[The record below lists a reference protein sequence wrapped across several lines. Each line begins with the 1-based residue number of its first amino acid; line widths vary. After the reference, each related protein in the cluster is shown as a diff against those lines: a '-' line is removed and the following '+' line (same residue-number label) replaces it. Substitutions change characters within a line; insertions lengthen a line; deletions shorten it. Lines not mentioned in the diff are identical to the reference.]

1 MNKASSILNIAL
13 VVAVAILYY
22 LHFKSN
28 DSDQPIIVP
37 PKINVKASHL
47 VYINTDS
54 LMDKYEYVKDMRKS
68 LEAQR
73 TQAEGEFQ
81 AKYNALEK
89 EANNLRE
96 IIEKLSQEEAAR
108 QQQDIMMKEQKLN
121 EFRESMQERLLKN
134 EQEKN
139 EEMLQSI
146 SSFLEKNY
154 KNTGYNYILGFQRGG
169 GILYAKDN
177 LNITSEVITG
187 LNAQYK
193 ANKK

>member
-1 MNKASSILNIAL
+1 MNKVSIIIN
-13 VVAVAILYY
+13 AILGIAIAILFY
-22 LHFKSN
+22 LHFNSKN
-28 DSDQPIIVP
+28 SDEPIIVP

-54 LMDKYEYVKDMRKS
+54 LMEHYEYVKDMRKS

-81 AKYNALEK
+81 SKYRNLEN

-108 QQQDIMMKEQKLN
+108 QQQDIMLKEQKLG
-121 EFRESMQERLLKN
+121 EFRDAMQERLLKN

-139 EEMLQSI
+139 EEMLKSI
-146 SSFLEKNY
+146 SNFLEKNY
-154 KNTGYNYILGFQRGG
+154 ANTGYAYILGYQHGG
-169 GILYAKDN
+169 GILYAKNN
-177 LNITSEVITG
+177 LNITKEVLIG
-187 LNAQYK
+187 LNNQYK

>member
-1 MNKASSILNIAL
+1 MNKVSIIINTVLGFA
-13 VVAVAILYY
+13 VAVLYY
-22 LHFKSN
+22 LQFKSAN
-28 DSDQPIIVP
+28 NDQPIIVP
-37 PKINVKASHL
+37 PKINVKAAHL
-47 VYINTDS
+47 VYINTDT
-54 LMDKYEYVKDMRKS
+54 LMERYEYVKDMRKS

-73 TQAEGEFQ
+73 SQAEGEFQ
-81 AKYNALEK
+81 SKYRNLEN
-89 EANNLRE
+89 EANSLRD

-108 QQQDIMMKEQKLN
+108 QQQDLMMKEQKLN

-139 EEMLQSI
+139 EQMLQSI
-146 SSFLEKNY
+146 SNYLEKNY
-154 KNTGYNYILGFQRGG
+154 KNTGYTFILGFQHGG

-177 LNITSEVITG
+177 LNITSEVIEG